1 VRDLA
6 AIFKA
11 YDVRGRVPEDL
22 DEDLSRRIGAAFVT
36 EVAQPDGADAVVVGH
51 DMRASSPGL
60 SAAFADGARDAGA
73 DVVAIGLCATDEL
86 YFASGRAG
94 LPAAMFTASHN
105 PAGDNGIKLCRAGAA
120 GISADTG
127 LTAIRDRVCDGG
139 RPAAGIRRGGRT
151 HWDVL
156 PEYADHLRTLAPI
169 VGRSLEIVVDAGNGM
184 AGLTVPAA
192 LADPALTVVPLYFEL
207 DGSFPNHQANP
218 LDPTNLEDLQE
229 AVVRQGADLG
239 LAFDGDADRCFAVDE
254 RGTPVSPSAVTSLI
268 AVRLLAREPG
278 VRIIHN
284 VITSRAVPETVR
296 RHGGVPVRTKVGHS
310 LIKAAMAQHDAAFG
324 GEHSGHYY
332 FRDFWYADSGMLA
345 ARHLLGAL
353 AESDKPL
360 SRVVADYE
368 PYHASG
374 EHNLEVADTAEVL
387 ERVATEYA
395 VDGGVEVDRLDG
407 VTVSGPGWWFN
418 VRASNTE
425 PLLRLNVEG
434 DTRATMM
441 QIRDDVLSLVRS

>member
-1 VRDLA
+1 
-6 AIFKA
+6 
-11 YDVRGRVPEDL
+11 
-22 DEDLSRRIGAAFVT
+22 
-36 EVAQPDGADAVVVGH
+36 
-51 DMRASSPGL
+51 
-60 SAAFADGARDAGA
+60 
-73 DVVAIGLCATDEL
+73 
-86 YFASGRAG
+86 
-94 LPAAMFTASHN
+94 MFTASHN

-127 LTAIRDRVCDGG
+127 LTAVRDRVADGG
-139 RPAAGIRRGGRT
+139 QSAAGTRRGGLAS
-151 HWDVL
+151 WDVL
-156 PEYADHLRTLAPI
+156 PEYADHLRTLAP
-169 VGRSLEIVVDAGNGM
+169 VEGRSLEVVVDAGNGM

-192 LADPALTVVPLYFEL
+192 LADSALTVVPLYFAL

-218 LDPTNLEDLQE
+218 LDPKNLEDLQD
-229 AVVRQGADLG
+229 AVVRHGADLG

-254 RGTPVSPSAVTSLI
+254 GGTPVSPSAVTALI
-268 AVRLLAREPG
+268 AVRLLTREPG
-278 VRIIHN
+278 ARIIHN
-284 VITSRAVPETVR
+284 AITSRAVPETVR

-310 LIKAAMAQHDAAFG
+310 LIKAAMAEHDAAFG

-332 FRDFWYADSGMLA
+332 FREFWYADSGMLA

-353 AESDKPL
+353 AESDRPL
-360 SRVVADYE
+360 SRLVADYE
-368 PYHASG
+368 PYHSSG
-374 EHNLEVADTAEVL
+374 EHNLAVDDPAQVL
-387 ERVATEYA
+387 ERIASEYA
-395 VDGGVEVDRLDG
+395 DDGGMEVDRLDG